1 MMACATDKGICL
13 LEFTDRK
20 MLETELKNIA
30 KRQNAIL
37 IQGDNP
43 FFEILEIQLK
53 EYFAQKRTEFS
64 VPLHLIGTDFQQK
77 VWQILQQIPYGKTYS
92 YGQQAKILGNPKAV
106 RAVANAN
113 GMNSIAILVPCHR
126 VIGANGEL
134 TGYGGGL
141 WRKQYLLELENP
153 LSSYH

>member
-1 MMACATDKGICL
+1 M
-13 LEFTDRK
+13 
-20 MLETELKNIA
+20 
-30 KRQNAIL
+30 
-37 IQGDNP
+37 
-43 FFEILEIQLK
+43 
-53 EYFAQKRTEFS
+53 
-64 VPLHLIGTDFQQK
+64 PLHLIGTDFQQK

-153 LSSYH
+153 LSGHH

>member
-43 FFEILEIQLK
+43 FFEILEIQLRV
-53 EYFAQKRTEFS
+53 FC
-64 VPLHLIGTDFQQK
+64 P
-77 VWQILQQIPYGKTYS
+77 KT
-92 YGQQAKILGNPKAV
+92 
-106 RAVANAN
+106 
-113 GMNSIAILVPCHR
+113 HR
-126 VIGANGEL
+126 I
-134 TGYGGGL
+134 
-141 WRKQYLLELENP
+141 
-153 LSSYH
+153 